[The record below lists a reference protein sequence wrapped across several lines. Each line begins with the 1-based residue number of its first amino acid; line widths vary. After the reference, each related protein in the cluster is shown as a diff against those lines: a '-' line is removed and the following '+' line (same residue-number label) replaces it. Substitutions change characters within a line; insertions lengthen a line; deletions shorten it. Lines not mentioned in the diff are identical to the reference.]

1 MNKCINNLHI
11 FSNTWIKES
20 NELFDYE
27 SSEKLKQELIIN
39 TSCTFYRNK
48 NQIEYI
54 ERDLNETLN
63 PIQQGEV
70 LFYIN
75 KKNNNFIFSA
85 HSFIS
90 PSTLNLKEKPNI
102 DKTWIS
108 LKNYKNY
115 NNNYKG
121 YSLSQGDLIKLGR
134 LIFKIREIKIDKNNI
149 NSKENYFKSN
159 LKTTLKNLDTNNI
172 NKKIKFCRICYSD
185 NIENDSPLINPCKCS
200 GGLKYVHLF
209 CLRYWIKSKS
219 NLISSND
226 DCLIYNLNQISC
238 ELCKENFPDY
248 IKIDNQ
254 YFSIFDFEENNFK
267 NFISLDSYPI
277 NDKKS
282 IFIISFD
289 NKSIINVGRSH
300 DNELRIFDASI
311 SRNHCKISLINKKE
325 FILEDLDSKFGTL
338 VFLNTNKLKIYPF
351 NILPIQIGRTLLHFN
366 IQIYWSLFHCFKIV
380 IKPDKKEKCDYSK
393 INAKYILFDEVL
405 NVKTQ
410 DNVSSE
416 DSYQFAKGK
425 SLPKEILM
433 KDDDR
438 RNLEIL
444 LNVTGSK
451 GIDDVNCIN
460 TLNLV
465 SSDKILKKKDE

>member
-149 NSKENYFKSN
+149 NSKKQ
-159 LKTTLKNLDTNNI
+159 L
-172 NKKIKFCRICYSD
+172 
-185 NIENDSPLINPCKCS
+185 
-200 GGLKYVHLF
+200 
-209 CLRYWIKSKS
+209 
-219 NLISSND
+219 
-226 DCLIYNLNQISC
+226 
-238 ELCKENFPDY
+238 
-248 IKIDNQ
+248 
-254 YFSIFDFEENNFK
+254 
-267 NFISLDSYPI
+267 
-277 NDKKS
+277 
-282 IFIISFD
+282 
-289 NKSIINVGRSH
+289 
-300 DNELRIFDASI
+300 
-311 SRNHCKISLINKKE
+311 
-325 FILEDLDSKFGTL
+325 
-338 VFLNTNKLKIYPF
+338 
-351 NILPIQIGRTLLHFN
+351 
-366 IQIYWSLFHCFKIV
+366 
-380 IKPDKKEKCDYSK
+380 
-393 INAKYILFDEVL
+393 
-405 NVKTQ
+405 
-410 DNVSSE
+410 
-416 DSYQFAKGK
+416 
-425 SLPKEILM
+425 
-433 KDDDR
+433 
-438 RNLEIL
+438 
-444 LNVTGSK
+444 
-451 GIDDVNCIN
+451 
-460 TLNLV
+460 
-465 SSDKILKKKDE
+465 

>member
-11 FSNTWIKES
+11 FSNIWIKES

-39 TSCTFYRNK
+39 TSCSFYRNK

-75 KKNNNFIFSA
+75 KKYNDFIFSS

-134 LIFKIREIKIDKNNI
+134 VIFKIREIKIDNNNI

-185 NIENDSPLINPCKCS
+185 NIEIDSPLINPCKCS
-200 GGLKYVHLF
+200 GGVKYIHLS
-209 CLRYWIKSKS
+209 CLQQWIKSKA
-219 NLISSND
+219 SSSIAND
-226 DCLIYNLNQISC
+226 NYIYYFFNQINC

-248 IKIDNQ
+248 VKVNNTIYSIWD
-254 YFSIFDFEENNFK
+254 FSELKFNNF
-267 NFISLDSYPI
+267 ICLDSLPF
-277 NDKKS
+277 NGKKS

-289 NKSIINVGRSH
+289 KKNLIKIGRCHENDLKISDVTISRFHCQIYKTNENKFLLEDCNSKFGSLIYLNCQ
-300 DNELRIFDASI
+300 NLRIF
-311 SRNHCKISLINKKE
+311 
-325 FILEDLDSKFGTL
+325 
-338 VFLNTNKLKIYPF
+338 PF
-351 NILPIQIGRTLLHFN
+351 SNLPIQIGRTFLEFSIKN
-366 IQIYWSLFHCFKIV
+366 TCCVFFYCFIYYG
-380 IKPDKKEKCDYSK
+380 KKNENNDYSK
-393 INAKYILFDEVL
+393 INAKEIAINEVI
-405 NVKTQ
+405 NIKEQ
-410 DNVSSE
+410 DNHESDDNIIKIEEKNS
-416 DSYQFAKGK
+416 
-425 SLPKEILM
+425 PKEILM
-433 KDDDR
+433 KEDQKR
-438 RNLEIL
+438 KIEIL
-444 LNVTGSK
+444 LNVTGDK
-451 GIDDVNCIN
+451 AIDEVN
-460 TLNLV
+460 TLNL
-465 SSDKILKKKDE
+465 IN